1 MNVQTMFEE
10 EHKPMIPEGTLSSY
24 VTGLVLSVVLTLGSY
39 FLVTLVGKTWSHM
52 LLIGVVLTLA
62 LIQLLVQLVFFLH
75 LLHESKPRWNL
86 MFLIAFFSTV
96 FLVVVASIWI
106 MQHLNHN
113 MMPQQVLQ
121 YVQDQQGGF

>member
-1 MNVQTMFEE
+1 MKMNVFEE
-10 EHKPMIPEGTLSSY
+10 ERKPMIPEGTLSSY
-24 VTGLVLSVVLTLGSY
+24 VTGFVLSLILTVGSY
-39 FLVTLVGKTWSHM
+39 FLVTSFGHSLSHIA
-52 LLIGVVLTLA
+52 LIAIVLTLA
-62 LIQLLVQLVFFLH
+62 MIQLLVQLIFFLH

-86 MFLIAFFSTV
+86 MFLLAMFSTV

-113 MMPQQVLQ
+113 MMPQQMMQ

>member
-1 MNVQTMFEE
+1 MKVSAMFEE
-10 EHKPMIPEGTLSSY
+10 ERKPMIPEGDLKTY
-24 VTGLVLSVVLTLGSY
+24 VTGFVLSVVLTLGSY
-39 FLVTLVGKTWSHM
+39 FLVTSIGVDWPHQV
-52 LLIGVVLTLA
+52 LIGIVLTLA

-113 MMPQQVLQ
+113 MMPADIMK

>member
-1 MNVQTMFEE
+1 MNMQGMFEE
-10 EHKPMIPEGTLSSY
+10 EHKPMIPEGNLTSY
-24 VTGLVLSVVLTLGSY
+24 ITGFVLSVVLTLGSY
-39 FLVTLVGKTWSHM
+39 FLVTSIGVNWSHQV
-52 LLIGVVLTLA
+52 LIGVVLTLA
-62 LIQLLVQLVFFLH
+62 LIQLFVQLVFFLH

-113 MMPQQVLQ
+113 MMPADIMN

>member
-1 MNVQTMFEE
+1 MKVSAMFEE
-10 EHKPMIPEGTLSSY
+10 ERKPMIPEGDLKTY
-24 VTGLVLSVVLTLGSY
+24 VTGFVLSVVLTLGSY
-39 FLVTLVGKTWSHM
+39 FLVTSIGVDWPRQV
-52 LLIGVVLTLA
+52 LIGIVLTLA

-86 MFLIAFFSTV
+86 MFLLAFFSTV

-113 MMPQQVLQ
+113 MMPADIMK

>member
-1 MNVQTMFEE
+1 MYTMFEE
-10 EHKPMIPEGTLSSY
+10 ERKPMIPEGDLTSY
-24 VTGLVLSVVLTLGSY
+24 MTGFILSVVLTLGSY
-39 FLVTLVGKTWSHM
+39 FLVTSIGKTWSHPV
-52 LLIGVVLTLA
+52 LIGVVLTLA
-62 LIQLLVQLVFFLH
+62 LIQLLVQLIFFLH

-86 MFLIAFFSTV
+86 MFLVAFFSTV

-113 MMPQQVLQ
+113 MMPADVMK